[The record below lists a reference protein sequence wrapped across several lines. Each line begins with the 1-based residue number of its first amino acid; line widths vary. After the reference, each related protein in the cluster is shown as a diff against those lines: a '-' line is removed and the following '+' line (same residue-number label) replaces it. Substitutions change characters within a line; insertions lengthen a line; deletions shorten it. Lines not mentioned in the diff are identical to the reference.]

1 MIGARVCAL
10 VATLTLLGAAVPRA
24 AAAPGA
30 AQREARRHFDDGE
43 AQYKAGH
50 YAEAL
55 ASYQAG
61 YAAQPLPGFLVNIA
75 QCRRRLGDLKGA
87 RASYREFV
95 LVAPDSRL
103 VPEVEELIKQLD
115 DLIAELAKGGAG
127 DPAPQAAGVDPHATD
142 PAAPPPAPP
151 PPAASPP
158 ALAVAP
164 PPLPAETPLVAAP
177 AAASTETPAAP
188 EAPPAKRSHARWWI
202 VGGVALAAVAGGVAT
217 AFALSS
223 PSTTTIRAGTLGT
236 LSR

>member
-1 MIGARVCAL
+1 MSGARVCAL
-10 VATLTLLGAAVPRA
+10 AVALTFSLAVVPRA

-30 AQREARRHFDDGE
+30 AQREARHHFDEGE

-61 YAAQPLPGFLVNIA
+61 YAAHPLPGFLVNIA
-75 QCRRRLGDLKGA
+75 QCQRRLGDLKGA

-115 DLIAELAKGGAG
+115 DLIAELAKGGGG
-127 DPAPQAAGVDPHATD
+127 DAAPPTDDVAPHATE
-142 PAAPPPAPP
+142 PGVPT
-151 PPAASPP
+151 
-158 ALAVAP
+158 LAVAP
-164 PPLPAETPLVAAP
+164 PPPPPAAPLVAAP
-177 AAASTETPAAP
+177 ASAPVPAAP
-188 EAPPAKRSHARWWI
+188 EAPPPPKRSHARWWI
-202 VGGVALAAVAGGVAT
+202 IGGAALAAVAGGVVT
-217 AFALSS
+217 AVALSS